1 MYRSSGD
8 PGTRMSMPYELVG
21 RTSLSIW
28 HRRTV
33 PVRCPFRPPDGGIC
47 DTPSVQAVDAAGTS
61 NVRRPRP
68 VSPSRCCGS
77 RRDRVA
83 EFETG
88 IGVSALRRSGYSGD
102 RDAIYWRSSLL
113 PARRLASLVAGM
125 TVPSEALDAPALPN
139 DERSSPS
146 ARAWTIPPLARLTTT
161 VAAKILG
168 RILFRTGWL
177 VLVRERDAD
186 QGIPHNV
193 SGFEPIEAPAG
204 RFYADPFVVDTPDG
218 HRLYVEDCPDR
229 AHRGRISTLRRAGAG
244 RWTLERVALDDL
256 EHRAYPHV
264 LRTEAGLLVTP
275 DSGRRG
281 GVDLFIDRGSSA
293 GFERIG
299 RCVEG
304 ISASDPTLLWHDG
317 RYWLF
322 VSVTGHGM
330 SPWDELHV
338 YSSASLTGLWHPHPR
353 NPVVADARCARPA
366 GRIFHRDGLLI
377 RPGQDCSVEYGQRIV
392 LSSITKLTTDEYE
405 EHQIGSI
412 EPVGIPGIQRTHTY
426 SFDGSVEALDGYRRT
441 PRWQSR
447 ARISR

>member
-1 MYRSSGD
+1 MLRIADGPFPAYLVAAADAVLHVPGVEVVLILATPPSRQSS
-8 PGTRMSMPYELVG
+8 S
-21 RTSLSIW
+21 
-28 HRRTV
+28 
-33 PVRCPFRPPDGGIC
+33 PVRHLLTRASGAYDWVERTALGAGPAALSPRRPGPWPGNVPIVRG
-47 DTPSVQAVDAAGTS
+47 PGHAHVDAIRACRADVLIDLAPEDRSGPLPVPPAGRWHLRYAIGS
-61 NVRRPRP
+61 GGRRRGNLERP
-68 VSPSRCCGS
+68 SASASLAESLLWIETGS
-77 RRDRVA
+77 GRG
-83 EFETG
+83 FETG

-293 GFERIG
+293 GLNVSGDALKAYQHRTR
-299 RCVEG
+299 RCCG
-304 ISASDPTLLWHDG
+304 T
-317 RYWLF
+317 
-322 VSVTGHGM
+322 TGG
-330 SPWDELHV
+330 
-338 YSSASLTGLWHPHPR
+338 TG
-353 NPVVADARCARPA
+353 
-366 GRIFHRDGLLI
+366 
-377 RPGQDCSVEYGQRIV
+377 CS
-392 LSSITKLTTDEYE
+392 
-405 EHQIGSI
+405 
-412 EPVGIPGIQRTHTY
+412 
-426 SFDGSVEALDGYRRT
+426 
-441 PRWQSR
+441 
-447 ARISR
+447 